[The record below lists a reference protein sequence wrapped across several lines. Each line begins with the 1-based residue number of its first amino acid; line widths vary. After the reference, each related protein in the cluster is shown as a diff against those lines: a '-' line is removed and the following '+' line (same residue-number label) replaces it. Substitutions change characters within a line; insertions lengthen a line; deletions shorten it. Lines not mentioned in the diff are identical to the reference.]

1 MKAQN
6 RTEAFLTHY
15 RSNLRD
21 LEFNLFEVHR
31 LGDYIASA
39 SDLDGETARDVVR
52 EIERLAKEEW
62 SASFVDADRADIEL
76 VEGNAKLP
84 DSLKASLAALRSGGW
99 DRVGQVEEMGGTP
112 IPHLLFWATQELLLG
127 ANPTA
132 TFYAGGPLF
141 ARVIFEEGTEEQRSL
156 ARLMIERGWAG
167 SMVLT
172 EPDAGSDVGAGVTRA
187 HQVDGNTYHLEGVK
201 RFITGGEHD
210 ATENII
216 HLVLARAD
224 GAGPGTKGLS
234 LFIVPKFLVNADDT
248 LGERNGIVATR
259 IEHKLGLRGS
269 VTAELTLG
277 EHSPAIGYLVG
288 GVHDGIRQMFRI
300 IEHARMT
307 IGTKSA
313 ATLSTGYLNALEYAL
328 NRVQGPDLAEAA
340 DKNAPRVP
348 IIRHPDVRRMLLL
361 QKAYAEG
368 LRALWTYAAWSKDQ
382 ADLTGEERWAR
393 RADFLLPLVKGY
405 SSEKAFE
412 LLAQSLQVFGGSG
425 YTQDYPIEQYLRDAK
440 IDSIYEGTT
449 GIQALDLFFRKIVRD
464 QGQTVANLSVEVADF
479 VKGGDTGDPIG
490 EEREILG
497 RILDDAQA
505 HLGVA
510 VGHLFASRDD
520 HSQIYKAGLHLTS
533 LLESMA
539 EVVISWQLLRHAEI
553 AVAGASRDEFLAG
566 KVVSARFFVRHVAPK
581 VAARRAAA
589 EEEDGSLMT
598 LSDQAF

>member
-1 MKAQN
+1 V
-6 RTEAFLTHY
+6 THY

-21 LEFNLFEVHR
+21 LEFNLFEVHK
-31 LGDYIASA
+31 LGDYISA
-39 SDLDGETARDVVR
+39 VSDMDADTARDVVR
-52 EIERLAKEEW
+52 EIERLAREEW
-62 SASFVDADRADIEL
+62 AASFIEADRADIDL
-76 VEGNAKLP
+76 VDGEVRLP
-84 DSLKASLAALRSGGW
+84 DSLKASLAALRDGGW
-99 DRVGQVEEMGGTP
+99 DRVGLDVEMGGTP

-141 ARVIFEEGTEEQRSL
+141 ARVIFEEGTDEQRDL

-167 SMVLT
+167 SMALT

-187 HQVDGNTYHLEGVK
+187 HHIEDNTYHLEGVK

-216 HLVLARAD
+216 HLVLARPD
-224 GAGPGTKGLS
+224 VAGPGTKGLS
-234 LFIVPKFLVNADDT
+234 LFIVPKYLVNPDGS
-248 LGERNGIVATR
+248 LGERNGIMATR
-259 IEHKLGLRGS
+259 IEHKLGLKGS
-269 VTAELTLG
+269 TTCELTLG
-277 EHSPAIGYLVG
+277 ENRPAVGYLVG

-313 ATLSTGYLNALEYAL
+313 ATLSTGYLNALEYARG
-328 NRVQGPDLAEAA
+328 RVQGPDLAEAA
-340 DKNAPRVP
+340 DKTAPRVP
-348 IIRHPDVRRMLLL
+348 IIRHPDVRRLLLL
-361 QKAYAEG
+361 QKAHAEG

-382 ADLTGEERWAR
+382 ADLTGEERWAQR
-393 RADFLLPLVKGY
+393 TDFLLPLVKGY

-412 LLAQSLQVFGGSG
+412 LLAQSLQVYGGSG

-464 QGQTVANLSVEVADF
+464 QGQTVANLSADVADF
-479 VKGGDTGDPIG
+479 VKGGGDDDAIG

-497 RILDDAQA
+497 RMLDDAQA
-505 HLGVA
+505 HVGVA

-520 HSQIYKAGLHLTS
+520 RSQIYKTGLHLTP
-533 LLESMA
+533 LLDSMA

-553 AVAGASRDEFLAG
+553 AASGGGDDDFLTG
-566 KVVSARFFVRHVAPK
+566 KVVSAKFFVRHVAPK

-589 EEEDGSLMT
+589 EAEDGSLMEMAEA
-598 LSDQAF
+598 AF

>member
-1 MKAQN
+1 M
-6 RTEAFLTHY
+6 THY

-21 LEFNLFEVHR
+21 LEFNLFEVHG
-31 LGDYIASA
+31 LGEYIAKA
-39 SDLDGETARDVVR
+39 SVMDAETARDVVR
-52 EIERLAKEEW
+52 EIERLAREDW
-62 SASFVDADRADIEL
+62 SASFVEADRADIEL
-76 VEGNAKLP
+76 VDGNVKLP
-84 DSLKASLAALRSGGW
+84 ASLKASLAALRAGGW
-99 DRVGQVEEMGGTP
+99 DRVGLIEEMGGTP

-141 ARVIFEEGTEEQRSL
+141 ARVIFDEGTEEQRVL

-172 EPDAGSDVGAGVTRA
+172 EPDAGSDVGAGVTKA
-187 HQVDGNTYHLEGVK
+187 HLVEGNTYHLEGVK

-234 LFIVPKFLVNADDT
+234 LFIVPKFLVNPDET

-259 IEHKLGLRGS
+259 IEHKLGLKGS
-269 VTAELTLG
+269 TTAELTLG
-277 EHSPAIGYLVG
+277 EHRPAVGYLVG

-313 ATLSTGYLNALEYAL
+313 ATLSTGYLNALEYARGRL
-328 NRVQGPDLAEAA
+328 QGPDLTEAS
-340 DKNAPRVP
+340 DKMAPRVP
-348 IIRHPDVRRMLLL
+348 IIRHPDVRRLLLL
-361 QKAYAEG
+361 QKAHAEG

-464 QGQTVANLSVEVADF
+464 QGETVANLSVEVADF
-479 VKGGDTGDPIG
+479 VKGGEGDDFLG
-490 EEREILG
+490 DERELLG
-497 RILDDAQA
+497 RMLDDAQA

-520 HSQIYKAGLHLTS
+520 RPQVYKAGLHLTP

-553 AVAGASRDEFLAG
+553 AATGATGDDFLAG
-566 KVVSARFFVRHVAPK
+566 KIVSAKFFVRHVAPK
-581 VAARRAAA
+581 VAARRLAA
-589 EEEDGSLMT
+589 EAEDGSLMSLT
-598 LSDQAF
+598 DGAF

>member
-1 MKAQN
+1 
-6 RTEAFLTHY
+6 LSHY

-31 LGDYIASA
+31 LGEYITKS
-39 SDLDGETARDVVR
+39 SGMDVETATDVIR
-52 EIERLAKEEW
+52 EIERLAREEW
-62 SASFVDADRADIEL
+62 SASFVDADRAEVRL
-76 VEGNAKLP
+76 VDGSVRLP
-84 DSLKASLAALRSGGW
+84 DSLKASLAALWAGGW
-99 DRVGQVEEMGGTP
+99 DRVGLVEDLGGTP

-141 ARVIFEEGTEEQRSL
+141 ARVIFDEGTEDQRHL
-156 ARLMIERGWAG
+156 AKLMIDRGWAG

-187 HQVDGNTYHLEGVK
+187 HHVEGNTYHLEGVK

-216 HLVLARAD
+216 HLVLARPD

-234 LFIVPKFLVNADDT
+234 LFIVPKFLIDPDDT
-248 LGERNGIVATR
+248 LGDRNGIVATR
-259 IEHKLGLRGS
+259 LEHKLGLKGS
-269 VTAELTLG
+269 TTTELTLG
-277 EHSPAIGYLVG
+277 EHKPAVGYLVG

-313 ATLSTGYLNALEYAL
+313 ATLSTGYLNALEYA
-328 NRVQGPDLAEAA
+328 RSRAQGADLAEAA
-340 DKNAPRVP
+340 DKTAPRVP

-361 QKAYAEG
+361 QKAHAEG
-368 LRALWTYAAWSKDQ
+368 MRALWTYAAWSKDQ

-425 YTQDYPIEQYLRDAK
+425 YTQDYPIEQYLRDSK

-464 QGQTVANLSVEVADF
+464 QGQTVANLSVEIADF
-479 VKGGDTGDPIG
+479 VKAGESDDAIG

-497 RILDDAQA
+497 RMLDDSQA

-510 VGHLFASRDD
+510 VGHLFAAREDR
-520 HSQIYKAGLHLTS
+520 HHIYKAGLHLTS

-539 EVVISWQLLRHAEI
+539 EVVIAWQLLRHAEI
-553 AVAGASRDEFLAG
+553 AAARAGKDDFFAG

-581 VAARRAAA
+581 VAARRLTV
-589 EEEDGSLMT
+589 EEEDGSLMS
-598 LSDQAF
+598 LADGAF